1 MSESGFNTAIREGVE
16 TGSPDVVVVGAGP
29 AGMAAAITAA
39 QVGLQV
45 VVLEA
50 TGGCHSRPGETLHPG
65 VEPLF
70 EQLGVAEA
78 VRAASFLRHNGIH
91 VVWNGPARFVSYGG
105 DADGPWRGFQAW
117 RSTLDA
123 ILQDHAV
130 RLGVRLHRRARVT
143 GLLYEAGRIVG
154 VETASRLVRGRWL
167 VDAAGSSHWLA
178 RQAGLPIARLSPRLL
193 ASYGYM
199 QRPGGHAPWFEA
211 DAEGWTWRAEVQPG
225 LYQWTRLWFDSFRAR
240 NWIANQTQRKSRGAD
255 VTWRWVPDSAGPGY
269 FLAGDAAAV
278 LDPSS
283 SHGVLRALLGGML
296 AGHSISRIASGLSSE
311 SEACRH
317 HRDSVR
323 RWIEHDVR
331 ELKTLYG
338 ALLNPPSWLA
348 CVPDP
353 PWSQDSQ
360 GSIRRQQPAGF
371 PSPDRAF
378 PVQSPRR

>member
-1 MSESGFNTAIREGVE
+1 MPRAPAQKSRIDSSA
-16 TGSPDVVVVGAGP
+16 GSAADIVVVGAGP

-39 QVGLQV
+39 QAGLRV

-50 TGGCHSRPGETLHPG
+50 TGGSHNRPGETLHPG

-70 EQLGVAEA
+70 EQLGVVEA
-78 VRAASFLRHNGIH
+78 VRAASFLRHSGIH

-123 ILQDHAV
+123 ILQAHAV
-130 RLGVRLHRRARVT
+130 RLGVRLHRHARVT
-143 GLLYEAGRIVG
+143 GLLCAADRIVG
-154 VETASRLVRGRWL
+154 VLAGGRPVCGRWL
-167 VDAAGSSHWLA
+167 VDAAGGGHWAA
-178 RQAGLPIARLSPRLL
+178 RRAGLPIARLSPRLI
-193 ASYGYM
+193 ASHGYV
-199 QRPGGHAPWFEA
+199 RRAGGETPWFEA
-211 DAEGWTWRAEVQPG
+211 DAEGWTWRAEVRPG

-240 NWIANQTQRKSRGAD
+240 DWIASQSQPKGRGAD

-283 SHGVLRALLGGML
+283 SHGVLRALLSGML
-296 AGHSISRIASGLSSE
+296 AGHSIVRIANGLSSE
-311 SEACRH
+311 SDACLVY
-317 HRDSVR
+317 RDSLR

-331 ELKTLYG
+331 ELKNLYG
-338 ALLNPPSWLA
+338 GLLNPPSWLP

-353 PWSQDSQ
+353 PWSQDPE
-360 GSIRRQQPAGF
+360 SI
-371 PSPDRAF
+371 
-378 PVQSPRR
+378 QSHPFE